1 MPQDAVRV
9 DSAALDAFH
18 DHLANGTVAEL
29 GRVASGVHRLNGGDV
44 NAFGVFFAQVL
55 GIPSRIAM
63 ATAAGHL
70 DDLTQQMAELA
81 KNVKDTADAYDQVE
95 QTNAKR
101 AHGLLGS

>member
-63 ATAAGHL
+63 ATAADHI
-70 DDLTQQMAELA
+70 DDLTRQMSDLA